1 MHELLPRLGAWMDE
15 GAPFAL
21 ATVTRVDGSAP
32 RLPGAC
38 MAVRPEENRFL
49 GSVSS
54 GCLDA
59 EIVHAAR
66 ETLVDG
72 EPRLLRFGPDASTPW
87 VAGLTCGGWVDV
99 TVEPWWGLH
108 LRPEVR
114 AIAREVRAWFEHDLP
129 GVVLSAGRAHLAVSA
144 DGGRVG
150 DRDAFSADLI
160 SDALGTVQREL
171 PSFSR
176 GSDSDRVFIRSI
188 RRRPRLLLVGA
199 VDIAARL
206 VGLARETGFR
216 TTVID
221 PRSAYMAP
229 DRFRE
234 EPNER
239 ICKWPQE
246 PIAGSDLGPRD
257 AAVVLTHDPKIDD
270 PALLAL
276 LRTRVGYVG
285 ALGSRKSHA
294 ERLERLEAT
303 GETTTSL
310 ARISGPAGL
319 HLGTPDAAGIA
330 VGILA
335 GILQWQAAA
344 ERERRRIETV
354 ATK

>member
-1 MHELLPRLGAWMDE
+1 MDE
-15 GAPFAL
+15 GAAFAL
-21 ATVTRVDGSAP
+21 ATVTRVEGSAP
-32 RLPGAC
+32 RVPGAC

-66 ETLVDG
+66 ETLADG

-99 TVEPWWGLH
+99 VVEPWWGLH
-108 LRPEVR
+108 PRPDVR
-114 AIAREVRAWFEHDLP
+114 EIAHEVRAWLENDHS
-129 GVVLSAGRAHLAVSA
+129 GVVLSAAGRHLAVRA
-144 DGGRVG
+144 DGGLVG
-150 DRDAFSADLI
+150 DRDAFPADAVV
-160 SDALGTVQREL
+160 DALETARREL
-171 PSFSR
+171 PSLAR
-176 GSDSDRVFIRSI
+176 GSGSDRVFIRSI

-206 VGLARETGFR
+206 VGLARESGFR
-216 TTVID
+216 TIVVD

-234 EPNER
+234 EPDER

-246 PIAGSDLGPRD
+246 PIASVGLGPRD

-294 ERLERLEAT
+294 ERLERLEAI
-303 GETTTSL
+303 GETATSL

-330 VGILA
+330 VGVLA

-344 ERERRRIETV
+344 ERERRRIEAVT
-354 ATK
+354 TE